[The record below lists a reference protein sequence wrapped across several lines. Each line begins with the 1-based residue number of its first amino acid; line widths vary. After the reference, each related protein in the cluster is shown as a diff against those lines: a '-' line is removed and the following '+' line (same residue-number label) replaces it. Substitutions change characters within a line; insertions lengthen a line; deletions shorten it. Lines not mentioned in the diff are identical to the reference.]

1 MNSPLLTPLTSRALL
16 TLGVSTSIIGLNR
29 NWNEAVAVLSLWFWC
44 LVHLIFI
51 FSSPLYLLSNSH
63 SKPAGIAIVRPRRL
77 PQLLRE
83 KIINCQ
89 KANCQKHGKNPG
101 EHENVKLEQF
111 ILDCIFL
118 PILFLSSLYA
128 TQPSRQSTT
137 DVFQEGWGSKFK
149 TISKLLDGAYLCLK
163 IWPVSFSLRGRS

>member
-1 MNSPLLTPLTSRALL
+1 MLQGQHFNHWSQQ
-16 TLGVSTSIIGLNR
+16 
-29 NWNEAVAVLSLWFWC
+29 NWNGAVAVLSLWFWC
-44 LVHLIFI
+44 LVPSIFI

-63 SKPAGIAIVRPRRL
+63 SKPAGFAIVRPRRL
-77 PQLLRE
+77 PQLFRE

-89 KANCQKHGKNPG
+89 KQTVKNKVKNPG
-101 EHENVKLEQF
+101 EHQNFKLEQF
-111 ILDCIFL
+111 FIDCILL

-149 TISKLLDGAYLCLK
+149 TISKLLDGTY
-163 IWPVSFSLRGRS
+163 ISLSDNQDSVIFPEGSELDNIYP